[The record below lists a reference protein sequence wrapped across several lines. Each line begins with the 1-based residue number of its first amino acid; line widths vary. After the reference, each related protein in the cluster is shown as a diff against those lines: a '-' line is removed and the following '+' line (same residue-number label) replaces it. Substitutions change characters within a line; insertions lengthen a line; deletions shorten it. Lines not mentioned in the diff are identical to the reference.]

1 MFHTSELYSLD
12 FAIAKVLCESGNH
25 SGGFWFARDLALDLF
40 SEFQR
45 PCNLPKNFG
54 CPARASH
61 NDSSVAQDPSHA
73 RLFHRDAFD
82 PLQKKLDGAAID
94 DPRLYDDSLVG
105 DGHLRGA
112 ALHETNSEKNCRYQQ
127 TGDTSPSQRT
137 RERNF
142 ATLYGTPRS
151 EQQAQAN
158 EREDCGDQS
167 MSQHYNPVQPGFIL
181 HRFARNEMLFGVA
194 QEGSLKKREENY
206 CWGSCRG

>member
-94 DPRLYDDSLVG
+94 DPRLYDDSFVG

-112 ALHETNSEKNCRYQQ
+112 APHETNSERNRGYQQ
-127 TGDTSPSQRT
+127 TGNAHPSQRAGK
-137 RERNF
+137 RSSPVVYGACRGKERGR
-142 ATLYGTPRS
+142 T
-151 EQQAQAN
+151 QQ
-158 EREDCGDQS
+158 REDGSDQS
-167 MSQHYNPVQPGFIL
+167 VPRHHDPVQPGFIL
-181 HRFARNEMLFGVA
+181 YGFAGDEMFFGVA